1 MNGHEISQVRLALQG
16 PAPPA
21 DELLLMR
28 DLAGGLAR
36 PMRPPPGVTPRVA
49 AALILLAPL
58 GDSLRL
64 PLTVRSADLAHH
76 SGEVSLPGGSA
87 DPGDADAAATALR
100 EAHEE
105 LGIPP
110 DTVEVLGALTPIYIP
125 PSNFQLT
132 AVVGYA
138 PELPPLEPNPSEVD
152 AVLLVALRQ
161 LMDPANVR
169 VETWERRGAQF
180 RVPFYEVDGYKVWGA
195 TALVLSELVARVRRT
210 TTAG

>member
-1 MNGHEISQVRLALQG
+1 MG
-16 PAPPA
+16 
-21 DELLLMR
+21 ELLLMR
-28 DLAGGLAR
+28 DAASELAR
-36 PMRPPPGVTPRVA
+36 PMRPPAGVTPRSA
-49 AALILLAPL
+49 AALILLAPF
-58 GDSLRL
+58 GNDLRL

-87 DPGDADAAATALR
+87 DPEDADLAATALR

-110 DTVEVLGALTPIYIP
+110 DAVEVLGALTPIYIP

-138 PELPPLEPNPSEVD
+138 PELPQLHPNPSEVD

-169 VETWERRGAQF
+169 VETWQRRGAQF
-180 RVPFYEVDGYKVWGA
+180 RVPFYDVDGYKVWGA
-195 TALVLSELVARVRRT
+195 TALVLSELVARLKRIGR
-210 TTAG
+210 

>member
-1 MNGHEISQVRLALQG
+1 MTDVRQIRRALG
-16 PAPPA
+16 APRPPA

-28 DLAGGLAR
+28 NLAGELAR
-36 PMRPPPGVTPRVA
+36 PMHPPEGVTPRAA

-58 GDSLRL
+58 GDDLRL

-76 SGEVSLPGGSA
+76 SGEVSLPGGAA

-105 LGIPP
+105 LGIEPAA
-110 DTVEVLGALTPIYIP
+110 VEVLGALTPIYIP

-132 AVVGYA
+132 AVVGYS
-138 PELPPLEPNPSEVD
+138 PELPPFQPNPGEVD

-195 TALVLSELVARVRRT
+195 TALVLSELAARVRR
-210 TTAG
+210 AAIGR

>member
-1 MNGHEISQVRLALQG
+1 MNDVNRIRLALTG
-16 PAPPA
+16 PRPPVG
-21 DELLLMR
+21 ELLLMR
-28 DLAGGLAR
+28 TLAGELAR
-36 PMRPPPGVTPRVA
+36 PMRPPEGVTPRSA

-58 GDSLRL
+58 GDDLRL

-76 SGEVSLPGGSA
+76 SGEVSLPGGAS
-87 DPGDADAAATALR
+87 DPDDADAAATALR

-105 LGIPP
+105 LGIHPSA
-110 DTVEVLGALTPIYIP
+110 VEVLGALTPIYIP

-138 PELPPLEPNPSEVD
+138 PELPALEPNPAEVD
-152 AVLLVALRQ
+152 AVLLVALRH

-169 VETWERRGAQF
+169 VETWERRDAHF

-195 TALVLSELVARVRRT
+195 TALVLSELAARLRRT
-210 TTAG
+210 VTG

>member
-1 MNGHEISQVRLALQG
+1 MIDISQIRGALQG
-16 PAPPA
+16 PPPA
-21 DELLLMR
+21 PGELLLMR
-28 DLAGGLAR
+28 TLGGELAR
-36 PMRPPPGVTPRVA
+36 PMRPPEGVTPRPA
-49 AALILLAPL
+49 AALILLAPF
-58 GDSLRL
+58 GDDLRL

-110 DTVEVLGALTPIYIP
+110 ATVEVLGALTPIYIP

-138 PELPPLEPNPSEVD
+138 PELPPLAPNPSEVD

-161 LMDPANVR
+161 LLDPASVR
-169 VETWERRGAQF
+169 EETWERRGAQF

-195 TALVLSELVARVRRT
+195 TALVLSELVARVRH
-210 TTAG
+210 TAISR